1 MLPIFAE
8 IRHLLVIHLW
18 ENHIWTFPG
27 FSRLCFEPVNLPVKI
42 NFWNI
47 LMLENLFC
55 IPVIDFS
62 LAVPV
67 YIN

>member
-1 MLPIFAE
+1 L
-8 IRHLLVIHLW
+8 RSLLTYRDVVLLIYIKPLF
-18 ENHIWTFPG
+18 TFG
-27 FSRLCFEPVNLPVKI
+27 FEPVNLPVKI

-62 LAVPV
+62 LAVRV
-67 YIN
+67 HIN